1 KATDIIVSLRMTT
14 NAATER
20 IPITRNGLTGVVV
33 VEDTAAPTFHTVLLP
48 DHDTTVPRRSGKRCR
63 YGETCQKWCRARHGI
78 CRVFTPRYNTKS
90 PKPANRAP
98 WSLA

>member
-1 KATDIIVSLRMTT
+1 MVGMTTAIVSMNAVVTHWTVASVILNSSMSRGKATDIIVSLRMTT

-48 DHDTTVPRRSGKRCR
+48 DHDTTVPR
-63 YGETCQKWCRARHGI
+63 
-78 CRVFTPRYNTKS
+78 
-90 PKPANRAP
+90 
-98 WSLA
+98 